1 MKFIQHEN
9 VLVNLA
15 EVTSIEISY
24 VDLIIRFYKCFPS
37 TDSSDHK
44 STKYKEMICVAI
56 FVCNDRNELA
66 NIILQIKNA

>member
-24 VDLIIRFYKCFPS
+24 VDFIIRFYKCFPS
-37 TDSSDHK
+37 TDSSNPG